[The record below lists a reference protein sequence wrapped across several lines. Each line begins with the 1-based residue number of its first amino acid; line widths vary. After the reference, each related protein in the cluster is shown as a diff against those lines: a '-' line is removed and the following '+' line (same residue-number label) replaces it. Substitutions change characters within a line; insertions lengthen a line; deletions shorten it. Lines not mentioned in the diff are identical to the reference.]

1 MVFRGYLIVFISDLF
16 LFFIDFLFFFLYLP
30 LILSVM
36 DLQHKFVQ
44 NQTCATSWKSVTR
57 CFVDWLSE
65 TTTSDCLPKILQ
77 SMMPRVC

>member
-1 MVFRGYLIVFISDLF
+1 
-16 LFFIDFLFFFLYLP
+16 
-30 LILSVM
+30 M

-65 TTTSDCLPKILQ
+65 TTTFDCKSLTNAEYDDTGILNVY
-77 SMMPRVC
+77 PVVCVKA